1 MILFKSRKI
10 KSLLDEYK
18 SPDVDEKSR
27 EIVAELE
34 KFGPAAIK
42 YVLEYFQQRK
52 LTPAKG
58 RYLLE
63 KLADDSDKETFF
75 ELIGDPYDEVRRV
88 AKDIIRKRWPGS
100 ASQHLVEC
108 LHSPDIYTRNNA
120 VELLIQLQD
129 KSCEQTLISLFNSV
143 GVEQRKCIIKILST
157 FKTNSSNRLVVSA
170 LNDPDCHVRVIALKH
185 IGKLR
190 LTSGVTQLI
199 EKLGEK
205 EPQVKKLAIEALGN
219 IGDKRATGPLLELLK
234 DDDLLVR
241 QAAMDSLIELADVE
255 IIPDLLNLL
264 RNDDVNVRR
273 CAVEVLRNMKDPRTG
288 AALMQAIKDSDWWV
302 RQIATDSLT
311 SLKSGNIVEGFI
323 GLTRDPDENIRRCAV
338 DFFVQVPSE
347 IAYDALLSLLN
358 DADWWVRDKAIIALG
373 RLKKPEAIP
382 HLLDLVHD
390 QAVCRSV
397 PAALAEIGGEAA
409 FQAITDLLYRGGMR
423 QLRLEAMKVLVEGK
437 GRECVDDLKKCLSD
451 PEKEIR
457 VQAILALKELTGQVY
472 AEDAPDASASTFIR
486 NSMAPG
492 MTLTETIVVIDLCN
506 STDIISRY
514 GNTFSLN
521 LMKKLSGIIEPIA
534 RRERCQFTKGTG
546 DGFLLTFPQAQNA
559 IRFSTDVLK
568 TMQEVN
574 EQSEEN
580 QRINLRFAIN
590 IGETKV
596 DEKGDRIGVAVNMA
610 FRVEGLKPEAAIA
623 VEGSMPPG
631 QVPLENRILITENLQ
646 REAAKNNDLAP
657 RFVGLFEL
665 KGIPGLHRIFY
676 LPHHSNQPTQG

>member
-18 SPDVDEKSR
+18 SPEVDEKNR
-27 EIVAELE
+27 EIVTELE
-34 KFGPAAIK
+34 KFGPAAIR
-42 YVLEYFQQRK
+42 YILEYFQQRK
-52 LTPAKG
+52 LTPAKS

-63 KLADDSDKETFF
+63 KLTDDSDKDTFID
-75 ELIGDPYDEVRRV
+75 LIGDPYDEVRRV
-88 AKDIIRKRWPGS
+88 AKHIIIKRWPGS
-100 ASQHLVEC
+100 ASQQLVEC
-108 LHSPDIYTRNNA
+108 LHAQDIYTRNNA

-143 GVEQRKCIIKILST
+143 EVEQRKCIIKVLST
-157 FKTNSSNRLVVSA
+157 FKTNSANRLVVSA

-185 IGKLR
+185 IGKLK

-199 EKLGEK
+199 EKLHEK

-273 CAVEVLRNMKDPRTG
+273 CAVEVLRNMKDPRTS

-338 DFFVQVPSE
+338 DFFVEVPSE
-347 IAYDALLSLLN
+347 KAYDALVALL
-358 DADWWVRDKAIIALG
+358 DDSDWWVRDKAIIALG

-382 HLLDLVHD
+382 HLLNLVHD
-390 QAVCRSV
+390 QAVCRSI
-397 PAALAEIGGEAA
+397 PAVLAEIGGEGALA
-409 FQAITDLLYRGGMR
+409 AITDLLYRGGMTK
-423 QLRLEAMKVLVEGK
+423 LRLEAMKVLVDSK
-437 GRECVDDLKKCLSD
+437 GRECVEDLKKCLSD

-457 VQAILALKELTGQVY
+457 VQAILSLKELTGQVY
-472 AEDAPDASASTFIR
+472 SEDAPDASATTCCR
-486 NSMAPG
+486 NNMTPG
-492 MTLTETIVVIDLCN
+492 MTLTEAIVVVDLCN

-521 LMKKLSGIIEPIA
+521 LMKKLSRIVEPIA
-534 RRERCQFTKGTG
+534 RREKCQFTKGTG
-546 DGFLLTFPQAQNA
+546 DGFLLTFPRARNA

-568 TMQEVN
+568 AMQEVN
-574 EQSEEN
+574 EQSEEHR
-580 QRINLRFAIN
+580 RINLRFAIN

-631 QVPLENRILITENLQ
+631 QVPLENRILITENLLK
-646 REAAKNNDLAP
+646 EAAENTNLPP